1 MIYISKKILKII
13 IKMKRIILLGLLLG
27 FSLAW
32 SNEENSPCVLAKPKS
47 PEECYYNNTEKIQ
60 QTCCYFYGTYKDLET
75 GEFVTGAACL
85 EAYRSD
91 VNTGKHKS
99 ETQKKI
105 EAGTYWDGYP
115 AIKDLKAFS
124 CFVDISECEQI
135 QPAENEDSCVGAQP
149 ELNNQICCYLES
161 DWEDEDG
168 ARKETHLKSCVDIF
182 AEDVATEEKKKETIE
197 KIKDGS
203 YWGLEYG
210 KAGQVYKLVC
220 KKAVT
225 PTTSSTSLMINL
237 LSFAL
242 VLLMF

>member
-1 MIYISKKILKII
+1 
-13 IKMKRIILLGLLLG
+13 MKRIILLGLLLG
-27 FSLAW
+27 FSLAR
-32 SNEENSPCVLAKPKS
+32 SNEENSPCVLAEPNS
-47 PEECYYNNTEKIQ
+47 PEECYSKITEKIQ
-60 QTCCYFYGTYKDLET
+60 QTCCYFNGTYKHHES

-105 EAGTYWDGYP
+105 EEGTYWDGYP

-161 DWEDEDG
+161 DWEDESG
-168 ARKETHLKSCVDIF
+168 TRKEKKLKSCVDIF
-182 AEDVATEEKKKETIE
+182 AEDVATEEKKQETIE

-210 KAGQVYKLVC
+210 KAGEVYKLVC

>member
-1 MIYISKKILKII
+1 
-13 IKMKRIILLGLLLG
+13 MKRIILLGLLLG
-27 FSLAW
+27 FSLARL
-32 SNEENSPCVLAKPKS
+32 NEDSQCVQATPGKP
-47 PEECYYNNTEKIQ
+47 EDCYSLTTEKIQ
-60 QTCCYFYGTYKDLET
+60 QTCCYFNGTYKDHDSDNYE
-75 GEFVTGAACL
+75 TGAACL

-105 EAGTYWDGYP
+105 EAGTYWEGYP
-115 AIKDLKAFS
+115 AITELKAFS

-161 DWEDEDG
+161 DWEDESG
-168 ARKETHLKSCVDIF
+168 TRKEKKLKSCVDIF
-182 AEDVATEEKKKETIE
+182 AEDVATEEKKQETIE

-210 KAGQVYKLVC
+210 KAGEVYKLVC